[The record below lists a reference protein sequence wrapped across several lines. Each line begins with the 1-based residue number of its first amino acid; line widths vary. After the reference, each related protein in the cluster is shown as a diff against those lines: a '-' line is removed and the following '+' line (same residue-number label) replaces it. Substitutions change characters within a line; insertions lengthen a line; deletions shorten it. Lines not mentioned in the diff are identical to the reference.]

1 MIKTIQ
7 LDTYKKQID
16 YYNKINNSF
25 KKKLI
30 FHVGFDSGF
39 YSEVDCMMECM
50 LYCYLNKIKFVLY
63 ADDANFAGGH
73 GWNEFFD
80 SFCEEN
86 HHWLNAK
93 VNRRTVGGKFPGY
106 KFYILVALLKMCTHT
121 RYLTQDVFLD
131 VISDETRN
139 KTMKWNEFDIYGKP
153 ESEFAKLSGMVLHY
167 NDKTF
172 NEIKNKIAEIGLP
185 EHYHSIQFR
194 GGDKGTEF
202 VNLMDMN
209 AVLEMIDKKNIDI
222 KNLFVF
228 SDDYRAVECIKE
240 KRPEWNVYTLTG
252 KEERGYYNADF
263 QKIDWDEKRKNMI
276 KLFAMVEICINSDM
290 HLGCEQTNAN
300 TYIKNNKPK
309 HQYCAIWDDMAEQMF

>member
-1 MIKTIQ
+1 MG
-7 LDTYKKQID
+7 LDKYKEQVAI
-16 YYNKINNSF
+16 YNKINNSF
-25 KKKLI
+25 KNKLI

-80 SFCEEN
+80 SFCPEN

-106 KFYILVALLKMCTHT
+106 KFYILVALLKLRTFT
-121 RYLTQDVFLD
+121 KYLTQDLFLK
-131 VISDETRN
+131 VISDENRN
-139 KTMKWNEFDIYGKP
+139 THVVWEEFNINGKI
-153 ESEFAKLSGMVLHY
+153 SDEFAKLAPMVLHY
-167 NDKTF
+167 NEKTLKEVSDKIS
-172 NEIKNKIAEIGLP
+172 EAGLP

-202 VNLMDMN
+202 VNLMDID
-209 AVLEMIDKKNIDI
+209 AVIDKIEQKNITI
-222 KNLFVF
+222 ENLFVF
-228 SDDYRAVECIKE
+228 SDDYRAVERIME
-240 KRPEWNVYTLTG
+240 RRPDWNIYTLTG

-263 QKIDWDEKRKNMI
+263 QKSDWNEKRRNMI
-276 KLFAMVEICINSDM
+276 KLFAMVEICINSDL

-300 TYIKNNKPK
+300 TYIKNVKPAGK
-309 HQYCAIWDDMAEQMF
+309 YCPIWDDMVEQEY

>member
-1 MIKTIQ
+1 ME
-7 LDTYKKQID
+7 LDEYKEQVAI
-16 YYNKINNSF
+16 YNKINNSF
-25 KKKLI
+25 KSKLI

-80 SFCEEN
+80 SFCPEN

-106 KFYILVALLKMCTHT
+106 KFYILVALLKLRTFT
-121 RYLTQDVFLD
+121 KYLTQDLFLK
-131 VISDETRN
+131 VISDENRN
-139 KTMKWNEFDIYGKP
+139 THVVWEEFNINGKIAN
-153 ESEFAKLSGMVLHY
+153 EFAKLAPMVLHY
-167 NDKTF
+167 NEKTLKEIADKIS
-172 NEIKNKIAEIGLP
+172 EAGLP

-202 VNLMDMN
+202 VNLMDMD
-209 AVLEMIDKKNIDI
+209 AVIDKMEQKNINI
-222 KNLFVF
+222 ENLFVF
-228 SDDYRAVECIKE
+228 SDDYRAVERIM
-240 KRPEWNVYTLTG
+240 KRRPDWNIYTLTG

-263 QKIDWDEKRKNMI
+263 QKSDWDEKRRNMI
-276 KLFAMVEICINSDM
+276 KLFAMVEICINSDL

-300 TYIKNNKPK
+300 TYIKNVKPAGK
-309 HQYCAIWDDMAEQMF
+309 YCPIWEDMAEQEY